1 MPVWNRAKKE
11 DYFEKVEE
19 LLGSYTKVFIVGVD
33 NVGSKQMQ
41 QIRQALRGSATVL
54 MGKNTRIR
62 KVINIF
68 LRKNPG
74 HPIEQ
79 LLQFVGGNVGF
90 VFTNGELG
98 LVRET
103 VEKNRVPAPA
113 RVGSTAPCD
122 VIVPPGPTGCDP
134 GQTSFFQALQIATK
148 ITKGQIEI
156 TTAVQIL
163 KHGDKVGN
171 SEAAL
176 LQKLNILPFTYGLV
190 IQTIYDNGSLFD
202 PKVLDLTDA
211 DLAAKFAVA
220 VRNIA
225 AISLTVGYPTL
236 ASLPHS
242 IANAFK
248 ACVAVAVGLEEFTF
262 EKAEPF
268 KAYLRDPSAFASA
281 GGGGGAAPAAA
292 AAGGDAKPAKEEKEE
307 EEADIGAGNMFGGGG
322 DGY

>member
-1 MPVWNRAKKE
+1 MVQ
-11 DYFEKVEE
+11 VV
-19 LLGSYTKVFIVGVD
+19 S
-33 NVGSKQMQ
+33 
-41 QIRQALRGSATVL
+41 
-54 MGKNTRIR
+54 
-62 KVINIF
+62 IF

-79 LLQFVGGNVGF
+79 LLTYIGGNVGF
-90 VFTNGELG
+90 VFTNGDLG
-98 LVRET
+98 KIRE
-103 VEKNRVPAPA
+103 VLEANKVPAPA
-113 RVGSTAPCD
+113 RVGSVAPCN

-134 GQTSFFQALQIATK
+134 GQTSFFQVLQIATK

-163 KHGDKVGN
+163 KEGDKVGS

-176 LQKLNILPFTYGLV
+176 LQKLNILPFTYGLK

-202 PKVLDLTDA
+202 PAVLDLTDA

-220 VRNIA
+220 VRNVA
-225 AISLTVGYPTL
+225 AVSLKLGYPTL

-248 ACVAVAVGLEEFTF
+248 TVLSVVVKLDEFTF

-268 KAYLRDPSAFASA
+268 KAFIKDPSAFAASA
-281 GGGGGAAPAAA
+281 PSGGGGGGGGAA
-292 AAGGDAKPAKEEKEE
+292 AGGVSPSKKKEEPEE
-307 EEADIGAGNMFGGGG
+307 EVDLGAGGK
-322 DGY
+322 

>member
-41 QIRQALRGSATVL
+41 QIRHALRGTATVL

-68 LRKNPG
+68 LRKNPD

-122 VIVPPGPTGCDP
+122 VIIPPGPTGCDP

-156 TTAVQIL
+156 TSDVQIL
-163 KHGDKVGN
+163 KEGDKV
-171 SEAAL
+171 
-176 LQKLNILPFTYGLV
+176 
-190 IQTIYDNGSLFD
+190 
-202 PKVLDLTDA
+202 
-211 DLAAKFAVA
+211 
-220 VRNIA
+220 VRRGRA
-225 AISLTVGYPTL
+225 
-236 ASLPHS
+236 
-242 IANAFK
+242 
-248 ACVAVAVGLEEFTF
+248 
-262 EKAEPF
+262 
-268 KAYLRDPSAFASA
+268 
-281 GGGGGAAPAAA
+281 
-292 AAGGDAKPAKEEKEE
+292 
-307 EEADIGAGNMFGGGG
+307 
-322 DGY
+322 